1 MKQRNSARPR
11 RRTIVVL
18 TAVYLAVVGA
28 LTLGPQPTNAM
39 TRHFSADI
47 ILGVGRFDPGL
58 NLRYSDLEFVANIGM
73 FVPLGILFVVA
84 FGRSRWWAA
93 VLVGGAL
100 TLLIEGA
107 QRYIPDRVSDP
118 RDVLANITG
127 AAVGA
132 LIALIA
138 TGLTARRSAGRR
150 APA

>member
-1 MKQRNSARPR
+1 MR
-11 RRTIVVL
+11 RRRRVICVI
-18 TAVYLAVVGA
+18 TAVYLAIVGA
-28 LTLGPQPTNAM
+28 LTLGPQPSDAM
-39 TRHFSADI
+39 TRHLSADI
-47 ILGVGRFDPGL
+47 ILGVGRFAPGL
-58 NLRYSDLEFVANIGM
+58 NFRYSDLEFAANIGM

-84 FGRSRWWAA
+84 FGRNKWWAA
-93 VLVGGAL
+93 ALVGAAL

-127 AAVGA
+127 AGVGA

-138 TGLTARRSAGRR
+138 TGLTARRSTARR